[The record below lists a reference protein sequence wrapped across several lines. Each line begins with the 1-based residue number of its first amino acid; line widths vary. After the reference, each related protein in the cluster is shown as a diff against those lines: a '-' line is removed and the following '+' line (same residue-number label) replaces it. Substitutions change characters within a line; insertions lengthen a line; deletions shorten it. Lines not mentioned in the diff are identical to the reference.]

1 MRSPSLPSYRDWR
14 ERSPSPEPASN
25 RTRYRSPPSYRS
37 RRSRSPVSEPE
48 TEAEARRYIR
58 MTRAAR
64 TPPSVPMP
72 PEPLQHT
79 FNRYATPPLTRSPS
93 PYSSRSHSRPPV
105 LYPEFNRWT
114 AAPPPEQPAYP
125 RPTVSVYAPH
135 HFGFPAP
142 DVDSDDESQYA
153 YGTPECIAC
162 QVTPECEHYSRSR
175 VCDRPIN
182 WHDDRATHPP
192 CFICM
197 AASVPP
203 TNPYV
208 FGPPPPPPPHPVVT
222 CPTYASSAPPPYPP
236 TERSGSGNG
245 DLEEVND
252 ATDIESDGG
261 DLDDGESTAVADPP
275 QQPKDGE

>member
-1 MRSPSLPSYRDWR
+1 
-14 ERSPSPEPASN
+14 
-25 RTRYRSPPSYRS
+25 
-37 RRSRSPVSEPE
+37 
-48 TEAEARRYIR
+48 

-72 PEPLQHT
+72 PEPLHPSS
-79 FNRYATPPLTRSPS
+79 FNSYATPPLTRSPS
-93 PYSSRSHSRPPV
+93 PYSSRSHSQPRVP
-105 LYPEFNRWT
+105 YPGFRNRWT
-114 AAPPPEQPAYP
+114 AAPPPEQPVYP

-182 WHDDRATHPP
+182 WTDDRATHPP

-197 AASVPP
+197 ATTVPCI
-203 TNPYV
+203 
-208 FGPPPPPPPHPVVT
+208 FGPPPPPPPHPVT
-222 CPTYASSAPPPYPP
+222 CPTYTSSAPPPYPP
-236 TERSGSGNG
+236 TERSGSRDG
-245 DLEEVND
+245 DLEQEIND
-252 ATDIESDGG
+252 VTDIESDGG
-261 DLDDGESTAVADPP
+261 DLDDGESTAVADSP